1 MEQVRKN
8 IEELSAFKELLAAEP
23 GSVTI
28 AGVAGSLLACIAA
41 GLRDHLDRQI
51 LIVASDEGS
60 AERLKD
66 DLAVL
71 LGGEAVHLFSG
82 TGARTAGAG
91 KNVPGMR
98 ALRSLKNSP
107 SSVLVTT
114 PRGLATRLPA
124 ASQFDARSIEL
135 VTGGK
140 TDLAALTTALRDCGF
155 LQKDFVEMHG
165 DFAVRGGILD
175 VYTFAGENPLR
186 AEFAGDEIE
195 SIREFDPLSQR
206 SIRGL
211 QRASILP
218 DLLAAETATGQRN
231 ASLLDYADDR
241 AIVVIDEPESVDAA
255 VRERPPAGMDEML
268 TAERVNE
275 ILSLFPCITLR
286 TIAAQTQAIDF
297 GSRPQPSFNGSI
309 AALRRDLAQLQDGAY
324 SVTLACDSD
333 SERARL
339 Q

>member
-1 MEQVRKN
+1 MEQLRKN

-114 PRGLATRLPA
+114 PRGLATRLPRP
-124 ASQFDARSIEL
+124 RS
-135 VTGGK
+135 
-140 TDLAALTTALRDCGF
+140 
-155 LQKDFVEMHG
+155 
-165 DFAVRGGILD
+165 
-175 VYTFAGENPLR
+175 
-186 AEFAGDEIE
+186 
-195 SIREFDPLSQR
+195 
-206 SIRGL
+206 
-211 QRASILP
+211 
-218 DLLAAETATGQRN
+218 
-231 ASLLDYADDR
+231 
-241 AIVVIDEPESVDAA
+241 
-255 VRERPPAGMDEML
+255 
-268 TAERVNE
+268 
-275 ILSLFPCITLR
+275 
-286 TIAAQTQAIDF
+286 
-297 GSRPQPSFNGSI
+297 
-309 AALRRDLAQLQDGAY
+309 
-324 SVTLACDSD
+324 
-333 SERARL
+333 
-339 Q
+339 